1 MEKSRSFRRIGKS
14 SLEKSRP
21 TGNKIRLIPA
31 KISGSDRPESF
42 R

>member
-1 MEKSRSFRRIGKS
+1 MEKSWSFIRIEKKG
-14 SLEKSRP
+14 LEKRRQ